1 MDFQTANMAYEYGQ
15 GNQYVVL
22 IHGFPS
28 IPYDLMPLGQ
38 YLANQGF
45 HVIGVK
51 LPGFGGTKEELLQ
64 HADWQLWYEE
74 IKRNINKIKLMQPKN
89 IFVAGISMGG
99 CAALY
104 TASQN
109 SEIKAVVSINGPV
122 LIKGFSHRLV
132 GIISKFIKYFEAKDT
147 DIAVRKPEAK
157 KDPIIYELKK
167 RYGFKGVLPAV
178 AAEVKWFKQTNKNLK
193 HIHQPLLICQSAKD
207 SIVWLKNPDYILSK
221 VSSKEKKI
229 IWYPNSDHDLI
240 RDYDSAQCFEDILLF
255 FNKFLEDE

>member
-1 MDFQTANMAYEYGQ
+1 MDYETASMAYEYGQ
-15 GNQYVVL
+15 GDQYVIL

-38 YLANQGF
+38 HLADNGF

-64 HADWQLWYEE
+64 HADWHLWYGEIDKTIEE
-74 IKRNINKIKLMQPKN
+74 IKLKSPKN

-99 CAALY
+99 TASLY
-104 TASQN
+104 TASQHT
-109 SEIKAVVSINGPV
+109 EVKAAVSINGPV
-122 LIKGFSHRLV
+122 RIQGFSHKLV
-132 GIISKFIKYFEAKDT
+132 GIMSKFITYFPHEHT
-147 DIAVRKPEAK
+147 ENSVIKPEAK
-157 KDPIIYELKK
+157 IDPITEEVGK

-178 AAEVKWFKQTNKNLK
+178 AAEVKWFRQTAKNLK
-193 HIHQPLLICQSAKD
+193 NIHQPLLICQSAQD
-207 SIVWLKNPDYILSK
+207 SIVWLKNPEHILSK

-240 RDYDSAQCFEDILLF
+240 RDYDSAQCFADILQF
-255 FNKFLEDE
+255 FQKHL